1 MTRVVPL
8 AGYRACHQGRP
19 VFFSRGEMAVL
30 LRFYS
35 LRVSEGEWR
44 DYAIGSDEGQAWF
57 AVCRYA
63 GERPVYTVTKRAV
76 SDQIIYA
83 LFDGDHRVWQ
93 GGCLP
98 DVLGRFD
105 FLSDVQA

>member
-1 MTRVVPL
+1 MTRVVLL
-8 AGYRACHQGRP
+8 AGYRARYKGRP
-19 VFFSRGEMAVL
+19 VFFSRDEMAVL

-57 AVCRYA
+57 AVCRYT
-63 GERPVYTVTKRAV
+63 GERPVCTVTKRAV
-76 SDQIIYA
+76 SGRVVYT
-83 LFDGDHRVWQ
+83 LFDGEHCVWR

-105 FLSDVQA
+105 FLSGVQA